1 MTYKAIAVALLIGLI
16 AVLQDAAAGSCET
29 LAFYID
35 AAKSQLRRAVLVTD
49 PNSAKDLAR
58 QASKSLEDAASTA
71 QDCHCETASAAF
83 DDAAIRAKRAGNAS
97 DVNEHLANLRQ
108 AIRGLYAGDDA
119 LKECAQKVP

>member
-29 LAFYID
+29 LASYMD

-49 PNSAKDLAR
+49 LNGAKDLAR
-58 QASKSLEDAASTA
+58 QASKSLDDAATTS
-71 QDCHCETASAAF
+71 QDCHCEMASAAF
-83 DDAAIRAKRAGNAS
+83 DDAAIRAKRAGDAS

-119 LKECAQKVP
+119 LEECAQKAP